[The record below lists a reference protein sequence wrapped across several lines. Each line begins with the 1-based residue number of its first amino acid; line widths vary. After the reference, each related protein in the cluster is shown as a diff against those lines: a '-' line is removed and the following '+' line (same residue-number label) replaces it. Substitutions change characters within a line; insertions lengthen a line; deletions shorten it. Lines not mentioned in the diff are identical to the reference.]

1 MFYMK
6 YTGKIWSIQILLS
19 TVLHFISFVIKC
31 YNVNFTFFFLIDII
45 KFSLNT
51 WNNMKTQIYGT
62 TNVLPEKKTCFCKK
76 KLKKAKKQRLNEK
89 YQKTNNISKT
99 YKKLWPWSNIDY
111 KKNPD
116 VDLRLDPIQLSPS
129 KVNLFLKNLISDRM
143 NIFHHEFFFL
153 LNEK

>member
-1 MFYMK
+1 
-6 YTGKIWSIQILLS
+6 
-19 TVLHFISFVIKC
+19 
-31 YNVNFTFFFLIDII
+31 
-45 KFSLNT
+45 
-51 WNNMKTQIYGT
+51 MKTQIYGT

-111 KKNPD
+111 KKKPD